1 LPKQRKSVSRKRGEN
16 MRETHED
23 SLLSRLMSP
32 NALQLLPGSGAGLIK
47 QIGFDVIR
55 GIILDVLTGK
65 NIRDSTE
72 ELTRRRISALNM
84 AMTALFLKG
93 AAQSSDFVDNL
104 PVVAADILAR
114 GRVPRSERWLAQWML
129 GLTDKGVQNILRD
142 DRTAFKNYSDLY
154 MQVCREIIDTY
165 RKEYGEL
172 TGYLKLGEGNE
183 IIVDWLFITYLL
195 NAIGAQ
201 TLTVRGSGKSA
212 MGKLFE
218 KLILGSLLSILGFK
232 YESSGQIGDG
242 IFWLS
247 TRDTHRESD
256 ATLLYE
262 IGKGVRFDIGFI
274 GRGNTEISLDKVT
287 RYQQQQVL
295 QNKPFFMVTIIIVDR
310 IGERSNII
318 ELARKVNGRI
328 VQMSASYWPQ
338 QVARLLNEHFGFEH
352 ELIDMEQNRIDDY
365 LRERLEL
372 VPLESFIGS
381 IPVENPAEVRQMSLL
396 TEDEGVSEEEPVEPD
411 DEDV

>member
-1 LPKQRKSVSRKRGEN
+1 MPETNEN
-16 MRETHED
+16 GLF
-23 SLLSRLMSP
+23 SGLMTP
-32 NALQLLPGSGAGLIK
+32 AALQLLPGSGAGLIQ

-72 ELTRRRISALNM
+72 ALTRSRISALNM
-84 AMTALFLKG
+84 AMVALFLKG
-93 AAQSSDFVDNL
+93 AAQSSDFVDKL
-104 PVVAADILAR
+104 PLMAADILSSK
-114 GRVPRSERWLAQWML
+114 GVPRSERWLAQWML

-142 DRTAFKNYSDLY
+142 DRSVFKNYSDLY
-154 MQVCREIIDTY
+154 MQVCREIIETHK
-165 RKEYGEL
+165 KEYGEL

-183 IIVDWLFITYLL
+183 IAVDWPFITYLL

-201 TLTVRGSGKSA
+201 TLTIRGSNKSA
-212 MGKLFE
+212 IGKLFE

-232 YESSGQIGDG
+232 YESSRQIGDR

-247 TRDTHRESD
+247 SRDTHRESD

-287 RYQQQQVL
+287 RYQQEQVL
-295 QNKPFFMVTIIIVDR
+295 QDKPFFMATIIIVDR
-310 IGERSNII
+310 IGERSNIR
-318 ELARKVNGRI
+318 ELARKVGGRI

-338 QVARLLNEHFGFEH
+338 EVARLLHERFSFEH
-352 ELIDMEQNRIDDY
+352 ELIDMEQNRIEDY
-365 LRERLEL
+365 LRERLEH
-372 VPLESFIGS
+372 VPLESFISS
-381 IPVENPAEVRQMSLL
+381 IPIENPAEVRQMPLL

-411 DEDV
+411 DQDM